1 MQIRI
6 PQVVALIWLIPTLIF
21 AQSDE
26 QISNSFRTN
35 PRADLNGDGTL
46 SREEARAHRQQARRG
61 QQNNARGAP
70 DPTQGDNLASTSH
83 IPGIKISESVSP
95 VTEVPLESVD
105 GIDLGF
111 AYRKP
116 RGEGP
121 FPVILFF
128 HGGGEHS
135 NMNRLKQNLKT
146 GAIQTRFLKEGF
158 AIVQST
164 RRPYWKTEDIPDKI
178 GYFDAV
184 KDATL
189 VINKAKTLPGIDPDK
204 VILYGGSGGGI
215 LAIGAASQNE
225 LLCVVAGEP
234 ATVLLLAPMT
244 DAKERPDYTPMN
256 QDPLYHYSGK
266 VKPQTRALLKAI
278 DCPILLL
285 QGDSNNTLDKINNQL
300 LIPEMKSM
308 NKDISSMRFPGLAHG
323 FYWGT
328 VKTGATLET
337 VENIVR
343 DVTAYIV
350 RRQRKWDK
358 MAGCLRDTWGRCW
371 SG

>member
-6 PQVVALIWLIPTLIF
+6 PQVVALIWLIPIFIF

-26 QISNSFRTN
+26 QIANYFKEN
-35 PRADLNGDGTL
+35 PQADLNGDGTL
-46 SREEARAHRQQARRG
+46 TREEARAHRHQARRG
-61 QQNNARGAP
+61 QQNNGRRAP
-70 DPTQGDNLASTSH
+70 DPTQGDNLASTSN

-95 VTEVPLESVD
+95 VIEVPLKSVD

-128 HGGGEHS
+128 HGGGEYW
-135 NMNRLKQNLKT
+135 NMNGLKQNLKT
-146 GAIQTRFLKEGF
+146 GAVQTRFLKEGF

-164 RRPYWKTEDIPDKI
+164 RRPYWKTKDNPDKV

-204 VILYGGSGGGI
+204 VILYGGSGGAI

-234 ATVLLLAPMT
+234 ATVLLLAQMT
-244 DAKERPDYTPMN
+244 DAKERPNYTPIM
-256 QDPLYHYSGK
+256 QDPLDHYSGQ
-266 VKPQTRALLKAI
+266 VKRQTRALLKAI

-285 QGDSNNTLDKINNQL
+285 QGDSRNSLDKINNQL

-337 VENIVR
+337 VENIVK
-343 DVTAYIV
+343 DVTAYIG
-350 RRQRKWDK
+350 RQ
-358 MAGCLRDTWGRCW
+358 TNH
-371 SG
+371 